1 MHVCSYV
8 GRHKKVCVHGV
19 AVRGRDRCHP
29 PLILRLTLSEW
40 KRLDDQGA
48 QRTAFLCLFGASI
61 RCPSRQLSSLGF
73 CGILSQLGKN
83 LLDFFSAG
91 KYYFNCMKVW
101 YICVLCLC
109 ELCEESCVAFSLIKQ
124 N

>member
-19 AVRGRDRCHP
+19 AVRERDRCHP

-61 RCPSRQLSSLGF
+61 RCPSRQLSFTWVLWDIVSTGQK
-73 CGILSQLGKN
+73 SVR
-83 LLDFFSAG
+83 FFSAG

-109 ELCEESCVAFSLIKQ
+109 
-124 N
+124 